1 MDVRQWDGWG
11 REEHLHGTSEP
22 VLAAMPSIVQ
32 RTSISF
38 NGQVDPHAQVDA
50 QAGNQAGN
58 HVEGRRLHDQL
69 GAETATLPRCP
80 RAPAGS
86 RTPAHLNEETLLGDG
101 LPHASRLRDGPVL
114 MASPTVQE
122 ALCFARACVKHQIGC
137 VVDLR
142 SSKDRQ
148 PAHASPLDGD
158 KSAFVNED
166 GVARFARKG
175 RETPLRGVGPGAA
188 EDHVRKIEL
197 SLQPGRQTP
206 AADGDAP
213 RDLSLSLDWIR
224 VHVDDDE
231 PISPQR
237 LLDTS
242 VHLARTASTAHVA
255 FQCAQGQHTG
265 ATFAAAHALL
275 EVHRRFPIFADELQD
290 VVLDECL
297 SIRRD
302 RGPEL
307 FRPEDL
313 ASLMAFGRLMLEAR
327 DLP

>member
-1 MDVRQWDGWG
+1 M
-11 REEHLHGTSEP
+11 T
-22 VLAAMPSIVQ
+22 SIVQ
-32 RTSISF
+32 STSRTSRSF
-38 NGQVDPHAQVDA
+38 NRPVDRGADAHDQVEA
-50 QAGNQAGN
+50 
-58 HVEGRRLHDQL
+58 RRLHEQL
-69 GAETATLPRCP
+69 GGETSTLPRCP
-80 RAPAGS
+80 LAPAGL
-86 RTPAHLNEETLLGDG
+86 RAPAHLNEETLLGDG

-122 ALCFARACVKHQIGC
+122 ALSFAHACVKHQIGW

-142 SSKDRQ
+142 PSQDTPSA
-148 PAHASPLDGD
+148 PASPLDGGD
-158 KSAFVNED
+158 SPFVSEE

-175 RETPLRGVGPGAA
+175 RETPLGVGGRGTP

-197 SLQPGRQTP
+197 SLKPGRNTP
-206 AADGDAP
+206 AADGHEP
-213 RDLSLSLDWIR
+213 RDVSHALDWIR
-224 VHVDDDE
+224 VPVDDGQ
-231 PISPQR
+231 PIPPKR
-237 LLDTS
+237 LFDTS
-242 VHLARTASTAHVA
+242 MHLARTASPEQVA

-275 EVHRRFPIFADELQD
+275 VAHRGLAIPAGDLEE
-290 VVLDECL
+290 VVLDQCI

-313 ASLMAFGRLMLEAR
+313 ASLMAFGRLMLQAR